1 MSGDLVWLAGEVTPY
16 VTAAASAYGGA
27 LLARVQDEAVD
38 GTVGFGRRMAQRLF
52 GERDGAGEV
61 PEALADVIDDPADAD
76 NVAAL
81 REAVRGALAADA
93 ELADEVRRLLD
104 EAAGSQGRGHGNV
117 FIGGRVEGDNIQIGS
132 VGRDA
137 TIRRA

>member
-1 MSGDLVWLAGEVTPY
+1 MPGDLVWLAGEVTPY
-16 VTAAASAYGGA
+16 VTAAAGAYGGA

-38 GTVGFGRRMAQRLF
+38 GTLGFGKRIAQRIF
-52 GERDGAGEV
+52 GEHTDAGEA
-61 PEALADVIDDPADAD
+61 PEVLADVIGDPADAD

-81 REAVRGALAADA
+81 RKAIRKALAADA

-104 EAAGSQGRGHGNV
+104 EAAGPHGWGHGNV

-137 TIRRA
+137 MIRRA